1 MTRTYQIVMT
11 NGKIVYVVASS
22 RQAACIKH
30 VGMREAAAIEAK
42 QIKSMKV
49 CKE

>member
-1 MTRTYQIVMT
+1 MTRTYQIT
-11 NGKIVYVVASS
+11 TTDGKIVYVVASS

-30 VGMREAAAIEAK
+30 TGMREAEAIAAK
-42 QIKSMKV
+42 QIASMKV